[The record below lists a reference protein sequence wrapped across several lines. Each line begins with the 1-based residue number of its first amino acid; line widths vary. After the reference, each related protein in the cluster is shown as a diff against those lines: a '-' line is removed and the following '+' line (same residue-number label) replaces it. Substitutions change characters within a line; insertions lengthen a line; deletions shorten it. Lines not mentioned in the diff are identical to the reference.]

1 MHIKIVDK
9 KRFFRTTAII
19 LFIIILLLCFWFNNT
34 YSRTEIRYFEAYINN
49 GDTLWS
55 IASEQA
61 QTNQYFRNKDI
72 RNIVQELKEINNI
85 SNENLNVGRKILIP
99 IL

>member
-1 MHIKIVDK
+1 MNIKIVNK
-9 KRFFRTTAII
+9 KKFFRTITII
-19 LFIIILLLCFWFNNT
+19 LFIVMILVCFEFNDT
-34 YSRTEIRYFEAYINN
+34 YSRTEIKYFEEYINE

-72 RNIVQELKEINNI
+72 RNIVHELKEINNI

-99 IL
+99 II